1 MVKKQKRWILWAAV
15 ICLVV
20 GGYYLLGG
28 VPENIAT
35 TAAEPASE
43 TQGAD
48 PDECDECLDGTYYSL
63 FDMDS
68 EEHIEHMSRVVNEED
83 EIITGDNKHYKIMDL
98 DGQNAHCQVVEDNIG
113 YRYVPAKDQPAAAS
127 AGEEKPYQ
135 AVAIYATH
143 TDESYVPTF
152 GTESKEG
159 GGDILDVAGALAQT
173 LEEQGVTVVHSD
185 NIHDPH
191 DKNAYQRS
199 RETAAELLQEAPAIM
214 IDVHRDGVPDPEYYE
229 TELDGK
235 EVTQIRL
242 VVGRQNENSAANL
255 EFAEKMKAYYDEV
268 KPGLIKSIYMAK
280 GNYNQDMAPHSI
292 LLEIGTHTNTLE
304 EAEAGAEEF
313 AQVLPEFLGIANNET
328 ASSQQFISNAP
339 TAQEEK
345 GMSGTGKFLLL
356 AAGVLII
363 GGAAVVFMNKKGQ

>member
-1 MVKKQKRWILWAAV
+1 MKKQQKKWILLAAV
-15 ICLVV
+15 VCIIA

-28 VPENIAT
+28 LPENIAI
-35 TAAEPASE
+35 TA
-43 TQGAD
+43 TAD
-48 PDECDECLDGTYYSL
+48 NPDEEDLGECDECLDGTYYSL
-63 FDMDS
+63 FDADS
-68 EEHIEHMSRVVNEED
+68 QEHIEHMSRIVNEED
-83 EIITGDNKHYKIMDL
+83 EIITGENKHYRIVKVE
-98 DGQNAHCQVVEDNIG
+98 GQNAHCEYIEDTG
-113 YRYVPAKDQPAAAS
+113 YRYVPAEAQPAASS

-143 TDESYVPTF
+143 TDESYVPTS

-159 GGDILDVAGALAQT
+159 GGDILTVASALAQS

-191 DKNAYQRS
+191 DKNAYDRS
-199 RETAAELLQEAPAIM
+199 RETAAELLQEAPAII

-255 EFAEKMKAYYDEV
+255 EFAEKMKAYYDSV
-268 KPGLIKSIYMAK
+268 KPGLIKSIFLAK

-292 LLEIGTHTNTLE
+292 LLEVGTHTNTLE
-304 EAEAGAEEF
+304 EAQAGAEEF
-313 AQVLPEFLGIANNET
+313 AEVLPEFLGIANNES

-339 TAQEEK
+339 PAKNEE
-345 GMSGTGKFLLL
+345 GMSGTGKILLL
-356 AAGVLII
+356 AAGVII
-363 GGAAVVFMNKKGQ
+363 LGGVAAIVMNKKGQ